1 MNGGK
6 YWIVA
11 RVARKWLA
19 VPETSIPSES
29 VLSIR
34 GLVDTAERLNLLGV
48 SIREQVF
55 LYKNTVYSHI
65 DKVGVSC
72 ESVHV
77 IGRVYLIYIVYRI

>member
-48 SIREQVF
+48 LTKKPVF
-55 LYKNTVYSHI
+55 RYNNMDTFH
-65 DKVGVSC
+65 
-72 ESVHV
+72 
-77 IGRVYLIYIVYRI
+77 